1 MSATVETIPLGQLL
15 SQYQNEFS
23 GRYTQTRDKLHG
35 RSRQFKDATFAFSV
49 LLKAAET
56 NPELRSEMCIVQP
69 VRDMTSICV
78 ADLFLVQS
86 FSWLTIVMFAY
97 WISFQCFSGL
107 LRPFINIF
115 NTSGQVALLA
125 FLGPI
130 VTLGKIKTGVDVEN
144 RFVLLYYAIAE
155 GIMMGHLFPDLYLN
169 MPLPFI
175 LPASI
180 TIVSYSFST
189 RQSTPRHVFL
199 SISVGIGLVMNILIG
214 CMVYHEGIK
223 FVFLLA
229 LILDSLGTLLFLQY
243 YINHCM
249 NGPLVVLYF
258 DLFCCVFKYIGIHI
272 PLLMLFGY
280 RENSS
285 FI

>member
-1 MSATVETIPLGQLL
+1 MSAETIPLGQLL

-23 GRYTQTRDKLHG
+23 ASYIQTRDKLHA
-35 RSRQFKDATFAFSV
+35 RSRKFKQTVFENSV
-49 LLKAAET
+49 LLKAAES
-56 NPELRSEMCIVQP
+56 NPETRSAIGVVQP
-69 VRDMTSICV
+69 VKDMTSICV

-97 WISFQCFSGL
+97 WISFQCLSGL

-115 NTSGQVALLA
+115 STSGQVALLA
-125 FLGPI
+125 CLGPI
-130 VTLGKIKTGVDVEN
+130 VTYGKIKTGIDLEN

-180 TIVSYSFST
+180 TIVSYSFSP
-189 RQSTPRHVFL
+189 RLSTPRHVFL

-223 FVFLLA
+223 VVFLLA

-243 YINHCM
+243 YINHCL
-249 NGPLVVLYF
+249 NDQLVALYF